1 MKIIIYYKKSWF
13 GFLRKL
19 KIFTDDN
26 KLLIKIKIGQKLE
39 VDLPKSTKF
48 LYGKMDWVESDRFR
62 LKNIFEGDSLELHMK
77 VKISETF
84 FGLKKLPLVFDII
97 QNKENKRKRE
107 SERRKRESERRKRES
122 ERKREIKDRLN
133 NKIINFIS
141 KYDQDGNGLVDIT
154 ESDTFDRIIK
164 KHQEKIV
171 EVDKKYIQKFVK
183 ISKFLKTRSDEIN
196 EIILHLKKIK
206 NDQELNNFKR
216 VFKQMIKSY
225 NLIQVH
231 SLNMVS
237 SLLEKDMITFYEIY
251 EMFDSLD
258 IFNSK
263 WEKDLTNNLINLNEK
278 ISNVSK
284 SLRTINHTNQI
295 LVSGISKLSYNI
307 NSMKNSVNK
316 QLEDVNSNLN
326 FNNLLTLVNTYQ
338 LYSQNKKLSKLT
350 KNK

>member
-26 KLLIKIKIGQKLE
+26 KLLIKIKMGQKLE
-39 VDLPKSTKF
+39 VDIPKSTKF

-62 LKNIFEGDSLELHMK
+62 LKNIFEGDSIELHMK
-77 VKISETF
+77 GGISEMLS
-84 FGLKKLPLVFDII
+84 GVQELPLVFNVI
-97 QNKENKRKRE
+97 QNKENKRKRD
-107 SERRKRESERRKRES
+107 S
-122 ERKREIKDRLN
+122 ERKNKIKEKKDRLN

-154 ESDTFDRIIK
+154 ESDTFDKIIK
-164 KHQEKIV
+164 KHQEKII
-171 EVDKKYIQKFVK
+171 EVDNKYIQKFVK
-183 ISKFLKTRSDEIN
+183 ISKFIKTRSDEIN

-206 NDQELNNFKR
+206 NNQELNDFKI
-216 VFKQMIKSY
+216 VFEQMIKSY

-263 WEKDLTNNLINLNEK
+263 WERDLTNNLLNLNEK

-284 SLRTINHTNQI
+284 SLGTINHTNQI

-316 QLEDVNSNLN
+316 QLEDVNSSLN
-326 FNNLLTLVNTYQ
+326 FNNLLTVVNTYQ
-338 LYSQNKKLSKLT
+338 LHSQNKKLSKLT